1 MRAAKLRMLAGALL
15 IALVLCGQDLAGLLT
30 SPGRLDPLL
39 VGSDQSANVIVV
51 LDFTPENFH
60 NERLRRLG
68 VFAGRDKTVNRIRLR
83 AVTPGNLQ
91 RLSHLAWVARIEK
104 MP

>member
-15 IALVLCGQDLAGLLT
+15 IALIVWGQDLAGLLT
-30 SPGRLDPLL
+30 SPGRLDPAL
-39 VGSDQSANVIVV
+39 VGSDQPANVIVV

-83 AVTPGNLQ
+83 AVTPDNLQ